1 MLVTDRSPTSSIA
14 VVDDD
19 QRVLESLEILLESA
33 DHAVR
38 LFASG
43 ATLLESA
50 YLSEIDCLIS
60 DIGMP
65 GMSGFELI
73 RLVHAARPGLPVILI
88 TGQPN
93 VVNGP
98 LPIGAGHYRLFKKPF
113 KGPELLAAVR
123 DAVEAA
129 AGRREGRASG

>member
-1 MLVTDRSPTSSIA
+1 MTDHSPTATIA

-43 ATLLESA
+43 AALLESG

-65 GMSGFELI
+65 GMNGFELI
-73 RLVHAARPGLPVILI
+73 RLVHAARADLPVILI
-88 TGQPN
+88 TGQPDAL
-93 VVNGP
+93 NGP
-98 LPIGAGHYRLFKKPF
+98 LPIVAAHYRLFRQPF
-113 KGPELLAAVR
+113 KGPESLAAVD
-123 DAVEAA
+123 DAV
-129 AGRREGRASG
+129 GASR